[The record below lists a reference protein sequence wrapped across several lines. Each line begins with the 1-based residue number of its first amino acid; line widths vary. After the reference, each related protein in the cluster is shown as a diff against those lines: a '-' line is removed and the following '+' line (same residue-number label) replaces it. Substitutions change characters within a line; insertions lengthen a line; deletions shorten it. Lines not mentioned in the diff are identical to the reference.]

1 MIIPEFNYQTIVDAK
16 AGDENAIEIIVAYFE
31 PYLVSMAHTPQYV
44 GEGRIRYCFDEDLYM
59 CLKLRLRHSIQ
70 KTNVA

>member
-1 MIIPEFNYQTIVDAK
+1 MPN

-44 GEGRIRYCFDEDLYM
+44 GEGKSDIVLMRIYICVL
-59 CLKLRLRHSIQ
+59 
-70 KTNVA
+70 N

>member
-16 AGDENAIEIIVAYFE
+16 AGDEKAIEIIVAYFE

-44 GEGRIRYCFDEDLYM
+44 EKEKSDIVLMRIYICVL
-59 CLKLRLRHSIQ
+59 
-70 KTNVA
+70 N